1 MPLIKHPPLK
11 LFVNGSVLDVGV
23 TPQAIVIGPGAVIV
37 GNAAGL
43 TVIV

>member
-1 MPLIKHPPLK
+1 MPLISHPPLK
-11 LFVNGSVLDVGV
+11 PFVNGNVLDVGV
-23 TPQAIVIGPGAVIV
+23 TPQAIVIGTGVVIV